1 MKNLIILFVLMVSI
15 SGCQKSVEKSGNTAN
30 SMNMGK
36 YIHTITIATV
46 VDSLIN
52 RYGEQNK
59 FRIEKG
65 TSQVAAFWMEQDGD
79 QKNFNDFCLEYFV
92 PQGEKLDTLFQK
104 LERNA
109 EILSGN
115 FTNMSLQL
123 REPLELDMGEITPID
138 MMMASYDPS
147 SHLSDDFFKNKIAF
161 YQLLN
166 FPFYSLEAK
175 LQNGSQWSRK
185 EWAYARIADDIVDR
199 VPAEVIQ
206 DYADIST
213 RADAYISEYNIYMGN
228 LTDSF
233 QRKYFPSD
241 LKLISHWGLRD
252 ELKSNYANPD
262 GLTKQKMIY
271 KVMQRI
277 VTQEIPKEVI
287 NNNEY
292 QWDPYANKL
301 YRDGKEVSFAPE
313 NNIRYRYLLDLFKAN
328 KKLDQYNPYYS
339 TAIERAFSQEMQ
351 IPEPDVEKLFI
362 DLLSSAQVKKVANLI
377 STRLERPLE
386 PFDIWYNGFKPKNEA
401 IDEKMLDA
409 IVAKK
414 YPTPD
419 AFEADMPV
427 ILRKLGFNR
436 EEADYISSK
445 ITIDPSR
452 GAGHALGAEMR
463 TEKSHLR
470 TRIGKN
476 GMNYKGYN
484 IAIHEFGH
492 NVEQTLTLYD
502 MDYYAL
508 KGIPN
513 TAFTEALAFAFQK
526 RDLELLGVTNP
537 DPSEKY
543 LTALD
548 IFWSA
553 YEIMGV
559 SLVDVGTWKWLYE
572 HPESNAD
579 ELKQTVLNI
588 AKDIWNKYYADIFG
602 VQDQIILAVYSHMI
616 VYPLYLSAYPVGNLI
631 DYQIEENISGKN
643 FATEVKRIF
652 TSGNL
657 TPDLWMKNAFGT
669 GLSDKPLLH
678 AVDEAL
684 TRITK

>member
-1 MKNLIILFVLMVSI
+1 MVSI

-228 LTDSF
+228 LTDSI

-328 KKLDQYNPYYS
+328 KRLDQYNPYYS